1 MLLFQRIS
9 PSLLTVASKVFPR
22 SNHYLS
28 GFYSTESKPRI
39 RQKSNSNDG
48 EEDTVFEVYD
58 DHWEVDPVV
67 EQIHIAETKPREQ
80 LSFIRMKSLFD
91 VPELMEV
98 LRLENIRDIVC
109 LSMNHSFLAP
119 YMVIGSGVTRRH
131 VQNTAIHIHKLLKC
145 KLRHTS
151 LPIPLLHGI
160 DGSCEWIA
168 VDMSTIFL
176 HLFLPST
183 RLKYDLE
190 SLWCAGAQ
198 YDDQLIQKNITQMP
212 DTFNW
217 KELFSKFNRRNNPR
231 LGIHLLTVKLMCFFV
246 M

>member
-1 MLLFQRIS
+1 MLLFRRLS
-9 PSLLTVASKVFPR
+9 PSLLTVTSRIFPR
-22 SNHYLS
+22 LCHYLPNC
-28 GFYSTESKPRI
+28 YSTESKPPI
-39 RQKSNSNDG
+39 QQKSNYDDR

-67 EQIHIAETKPREQ
+67 EQIHISETKPEEQ

-98 LRLENIRDIVC
+98 LRLNNIRDIVC
-109 LSMNHSFLAP
+109 LNMDHSFLAP

-131 VQNTAIHIHKLLKC
+131 VQNTAIHVHKLLKC
-145 KLRHTS
+145 KLRDTS

-198 YDDQLIQKNITQMP
+198 YDDQLIQKNITWMP
-212 DTFNW
+212 DNFNW
-217 KELFSKFNRRNNPR
+217 KELFSEIQQTKQS
-231 LGIHLLTVKLMCFFV
+231 
-246 M
+246 